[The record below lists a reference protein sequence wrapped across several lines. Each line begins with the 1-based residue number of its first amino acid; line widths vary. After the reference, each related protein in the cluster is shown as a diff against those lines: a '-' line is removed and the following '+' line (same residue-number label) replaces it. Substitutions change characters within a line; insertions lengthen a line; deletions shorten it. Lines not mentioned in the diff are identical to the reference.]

1 MHQRKS
7 KKIFIYFF
15 LLIIFSS
22 INNGS
27 IGKIK
32 LNKVDDINI
41 SGLSSL
47 ESEILLKDIKS
58 LKLGNIFSLDDN
70 EIIKIIDSNTLIEKY
85 KVFKKYP
92 STLNIEIEK
101 TYFLAR
107 INHNNEIFILGSNG
121 KLSKNNKT
129 TKRLPYIFGNPD
141 IIEFLNLKRIIDKTN
156 ISYDEIKNFYFF
168 KSKRWDLEL
177 KNNTLIKLSRN
188 NLEETLNNAY
198 TFLDDSNLSGIK
210 IIDARINN
218 QIILN
223 DWKNGYRDLFMCFA

>member
-7 KKIFIYFF
+7 KKILIYFF
-15 LLIIFSS
+15 LLIIVSS
-22 INNGS
+22 INNS
-27 IGKIK
+27 NLGKIK
-32 LNKVDDINI
+32 LKKVDDINI
-41 SGLSSL
+41 SGLDSL
-47 ESEILLKDIKS
+47 ENEILLKDIKS
-58 LKLGNIFSLDDN
+58 LKLGNIFSLDDHK
-70 EIIKIIDSNTLIEKY
+70 IIKMMDSNSLIEKY

-107 INHNNEIFILGSNG
+107 INHNDEIFILGSNG
-121 KLSKNNKT
+121 KLSKNNKSI
-129 TKRLPYIFGNPD
+129 KRLPYIFGNPD

-223 DWKNGYRDLFMCFA
+223 D

>member
-7 KKIFIYFF
+7 KKILIYFF
-15 LLIIFSS
+15 LLIIVSS
-22 INNGS
+22 INNS
-27 IGKIK
+27 NLGKIK
-32 LNKVDDINI
+32 LKKVDDINI
-41 SGLSSL
+41 SGLDSL
-47 ESEILLKDIKS
+47 ENEILLKDIKS
-58 LKLGNIFSLDDN
+58 LKLGNIFSLDDHK
-70 EIIKIIDSNTLIEKY
+70 IIKMMDSNSLIEKY

-92 STLNIEIEK
+92 STLNIGIEK

-107 INHNNEIFILGSNG
+107 INHNDEIFILGSNG
-121 KLSKNNKT
+121 KLSKNNKSI
-129 TKRLPYIFGNPD
+129 KRLPYIFGNPD

-223 DWKNGYRDLFMCFA
+223 D

>member
-129 TKRLPYIFGNPD
+129 IKRLPYIFGNPD
-141 IIEFLNLKRIIDKTN
+141 VFEFLNLKRIIDKTN

-177 KNNTLIKLSRN
+177 KNNILIKLSRN
-188 NLEETLNNAY
+188 NLEESLYNAFVFLGDANLNN
-198 TFLDDSNLSGIK
+198 IK
-210 IIDARINN
+210 IIDTRINN

-223 DWKNGYRDLFMCFA
+223 D